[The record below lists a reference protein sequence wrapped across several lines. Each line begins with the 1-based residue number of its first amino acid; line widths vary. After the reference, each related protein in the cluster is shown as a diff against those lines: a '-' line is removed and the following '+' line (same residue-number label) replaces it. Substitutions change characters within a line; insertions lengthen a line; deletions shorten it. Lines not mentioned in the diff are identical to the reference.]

1 MRISELANRR
11 IGLMLP
17 LGFASGLPLALTSG
31 TLQAWLTVAGVD
43 LRTIGV
49 FTLVGLPYT
58 LKFLWAPLMDRYVPP
73 WLGRRRGWMVLT
85 QASLIVGVLA
95 MALIDPSQWPWLLGI
110 VALLVAF
117 MSASQDIV
125 FDAYRT
131 ETLRPQ
137 ERGLGAAVWVNGYR
151 FALLVAG
158 SLALVLAD
166 QVGWPATYTC
176 MAFVMLVGLWA
187 VGTAEEP
194 TSSQQVPSSLR
205 EAVLGPLEEFFSRTG
220 AGTLLGLVALYKLGD
235 AFAGTL
241 LTAFLIKGVGFTA
254 TDVGV
259 MKGLGLGLTLAGA
272 LIGGLAMT
280 RLGLVRALLAFGLL
294 QAVSNLA
301 FVLLAWG
308 GKSYPL
314 LVFAIACENLSG
326 GMGTSAFVAL
336 VMALCHHKYTATQFA
351 LLSSIEALG
360 RVLLGRPSAQLVEAI
375 GWAPYFGVTFI
386 AALPGLLLLWHLR
399 ENLARYEGTANS
411 ASPID

>member
-1 MRISELANRR
+1 
-11 IGLMLP
+11 
-17 LGFASGLPLALTSG
+17 
-31 TLQAWLTVAGVD
+31 
-43 LRTIGV
+43 
-49 FTLVGLPYT
+49 
-58 LKFLWAPLMDRYVPP
+58 
-73 WLGRRRGWMVLT
+73 
-85 QASLIVGVLA
+85 
-95 MALIDPSQWPWLLGI
+95 LLGI
-110 VALLVAF
+110 VALSVAF
-117 MSASQDIV
+117 ISASQDIV

-158 SLALVLAD
+158 SLTLVLAD
-166 QVGWPATYTC
+166 RVGWPATYIC
-176 MAFVMLVGLWA
+176 MAITMLVGLWA
-187 VGTAEEP
+187 IGTAEEP
-194 TSSQQVPSSLR
+194 LSSQQVPSSLR
-205 EAVLGPLEEFFSRTG
+205 EAVFGPLEEFFSRAG

-254 TDVGV
+254 TDVGI
-259 MKGLGLGLTLAGA
+259 MKGVGLGLTLAGA

-294 QAVSNLA
+294 QAASNLA
-301 FVLLAWG
+301 FVLLAWA

-314 LVFAIACENLSG
+314 LIFAIACENLSG

-375 GWAPYFGVTFI
+375 GWAPYFVVTFI

-399 ENLARYEGTANS
+399 DNLTRYEGS
-411 ASPID
+411 EDDASRVE

>member
-73 WLGRRRGWMVLT
+73 WMGRRRGWMVLT
-85 QASLIVGVLA
+85 QASLMAGVLT

-110 VALLVAF
+110 VALSVAF
-117 MSASQDIV
+117 ISASQDIV

-131 ETLRPQ
+131 ETLRPL

-151 FALLVAG
+151 LALLVAG
-158 SLALVLAD
+158 SLALVMAD
-166 QVGWPATYTC
+166 RIGWSATYAT

-187 VGTAEEP
+187 IGIAEEP
-194 TSSQQVPSSLR
+194 NSAQQAPSSLR
-205 EAVLGPLEEFFSRTG
+205 EAVLGPLDEFFSRAG

-254 TDVGV
+254 TDVGI

-351 LLSSIEALG
+351 LLSSVEALG
-360 RVLLGRPSAQLVEAI
+360 RVLLGRPSAHLVETI
-375 GWAPYFGVTFI
+375 GWAPYFVVTFI
-386 AALPGLLLLWHLR
+386 ASLPGLLLLWHLR
-399 ENLARYEGTANS
+399 ENLTRYEGMGTG
-411 ASPID
+411 ASRTE